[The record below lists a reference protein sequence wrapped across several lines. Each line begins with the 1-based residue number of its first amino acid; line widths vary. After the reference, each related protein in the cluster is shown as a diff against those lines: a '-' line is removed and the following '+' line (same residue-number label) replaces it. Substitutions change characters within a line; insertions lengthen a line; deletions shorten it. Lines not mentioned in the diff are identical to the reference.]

1 MHRHVTHNKTYANC
15 AQFADAALGFLRQEF
30 ILRVRSPIV
39 NAGLFIGGVADRPRE
54 MLLVR
59 DFAKFTGGHPKVLH
73 YLNHTL

>member
-15 AQFADAALGFLRQEF
+15 AQFADAALGFLRQQF

-39 NAGLFIGGVADRPRE
+39 NAGLFIGGVGE